1 MDEQEELDFLDVIS
15 ILSFIIGLQNLELN
29 QKQVDGLM
37 SEMTDHQNS
46 MLSTIIKQNELL
58 IQQNDEII
66 KLLKENR
73 DAQNSDT
80 KNI

>member
-1 MDEQEELDFLDVIS
+1 MDEGQEFEFLDILTV
-15 ILSFIIGLQNLELN
+15 LSFIIGLQNLELN

-46 MLSTIIKQNELL
+46 MLSIIIKQNELL
-58 IQQNDEII
+58 IQQNEQII
-66 KLLKENR
+66 KLLKEGK
-73 DAQNSDT
+73 DAQSSDP